1 MFGSSNK
8 ADVETQSRELYILPD
23 AKPKTLTFN
32 SGEQLNVSVLGLAD
46 CCLHTGKGV
55 LSEQEHFPSG
65 ASGQSSL
72 EYKCAYLC
80 LYIRKSSLDY
90 DSIKIFIK
98 ISCIWP
104 PHMEIVIKVVQCLGG

>member
-1 MFGSSNK
+1 MRSFVRQSSH
-8 ADVETQSRELYILPD
+8 VQSLDTGTY
-23 AKPKTLTFN
+23 T
-32 SGEQLNVSVLGLAD
+32 
-46 CCLHTGKGV
+46 TGKGV
-55 LSEQEHFPSG
+55 LSEHEHFPSG

-104 PHMEIVIKVVQCLGG
+104 AHMEIVIKVVQCLGG

>member
-1 MFGSSNK
+1 M
-8 ADVETQSRELYILPD
+8 
-23 AKPKTLTFN
+23 TLARSAGGHPPNRPFLVWGFHRL
-32 SGEQLNVSVLGLAD
+32 S
-46 CCLHTGKGV
+46 TGKGV